1 MASTRPTGESLA
13 AISNGLVRLHTQFY
27 GKGPTKAKTHAV
39 DDTIVSVLWNGFT
52 TVEATL
58 IDQGEGETVAAFRR
72 TFQGAMESQFR
83 QVVEEATGRTVI
95 AYMSQ
100 VNVGPNVAVELFLL
114 EPGSTPLPPGTVE
127 TDGGQPRD
135 DGGSADQAE

>member
-1 MASTRPTGESLA
+1 MPASRPTGEALA

-72 TFQGAMESQFR
+72 TFQSAMEDQFR
-83 QVVEEATGRTVI
+83 AVVEEETGRRVV

-100 VNVGPNVAVELFLL
+100 VNVDPNVAVELFLL
-114 EPGSTPLPPGTVE
+114 EPGDAPLPPGSVE
-127 TDGGQPRD
+127 SQGPGPEPQD
-135 DGGSADQAE
+135 E